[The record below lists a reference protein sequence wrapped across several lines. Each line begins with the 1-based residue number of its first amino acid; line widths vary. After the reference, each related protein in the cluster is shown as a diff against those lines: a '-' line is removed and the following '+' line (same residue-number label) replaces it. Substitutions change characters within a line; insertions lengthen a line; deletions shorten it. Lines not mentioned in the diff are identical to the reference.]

1 MRRFRLTSFGLVLL
15 GLAACKARDEAP
27 VTAQREGSVADASA
41 SSVSYMPVA
50 AQLATRNLGVK
61 PGELVLVAGTPEH
74 IRLLEDIA
82 LQVRKA
88 GGWPVIT
95 VGSERL
101 TRLSFDSIPA
111 ERDADVPQA
120 ELALAK
126 TFPAMIALEGAQ
138 SDATL
143 RHVAPER
150 FEARAKA
157 GQPIVAQINRL
168 NRRIVFLGNGMFP
181 TEERARQQGVTREEL
196 DRLFWEGVS
205 VDPQAMAAAGEA
217 VKAALR
223 SGRTVRITSPAGTDL
238 TLALAGNEPYFSDG
252 AITAE
257 DAKSGPQAQTVWLP
271 AGEVYVRVAP
281 GSANG
286 TIVADRLTSEGEDI
300 EGLRLDVKDGR
311 VTSLSAAKGLERFKT
326 RYDAASAGKDVITV
340 LDIGVN
346 PNMTIAT
353 DSKLRTFAPSGM
365 VTVFVGNDTW
375 AGGQNNAS
383 LNVPMFLTGA
393 QVTIDG
399 KPIVE
404 AGKLVLVSTAM

>member
-1 MRRFRLTSFGLVLL
+1 MRRPCLTSLVLL
-15 GLAACKARDEAP
+15 GLAACVAREEEP
-27 VTAQREGSVADASA
+27 VTAERQGSVAGASE
-41 SSVSYMPVA
+41 SSTNYMPVA

-61 PGELVLVAGTPEH
+61 PGELVLVAGTADQM
-74 IRLLEDIA
+74 RLLEDIA
-82 LQVRKA
+82 VQVRKA

-101 TRLSFDSIPA
+101 TRLLFDSVPV
-111 ERDADVPQA
+111 ERDADRPEA
-120 ELALAK
+120 DLALAK
-126 TFPAMIALEGAQ
+126 TFPAMIALEGSQ
-138 SDATL
+138 SDTTL
-143 RHVAPER
+143 RHVAPAR

-157 GQPIVAQINRL
+157 GRPVAAQIVRL

-181 TEERARQQGVTREEL
+181 TEENAREQGMSREEL
-196 DRLFWEGVS
+196 ERQFWDGVS
-205 VDPQAMAAAGEA
+205 VDPQAMAAAGQA

-223 SGRTVRITSPAGTDL
+223 TGKSVRITSPAGTDL

-252 AITAE
+252 AITDE

-286 TIVADRLTSEGEDI
+286 TIVADRLTWEGEEI
-300 EGLRLDVKDGR
+300 EGLRVAVANGR
-311 VTSLSAAKGLERFKT
+311 VTSLSAAKGLDRFKAF
-326 RYDAASAGKDVITV
+326 YDAASGPKDAVSV

-346 PNMTIAT
+346 PNMTVPQN
-353 DSKLRTFAPSGM
+353 SKLRTFMPTGM

-375 AGGQNNAS
+375 AGGKNDAS
-383 LNVPMFLTGA
+383 FGAPLFLTGA

-399 KPIVE
+399 KAIVE
-404 AGKLVLVSTAM
+404 GGKLVLGTTAM